1 MKRLMVSTLA
11 LALAATTATASAQ
24 SYNRTYLQPSPDQ
37 YGHSSGAQYDYAR
50 VLRVDPV
57 FDSRS
62 GYANGNSGY
71 GSGSYTTSGY
81 GNQGYGN
88 QGYGNQ
94 AYGQNCYERTTTVN
108 GYEPYGSYGN
118 DGYRQD
124 DRYNDPYGAGNRGSQ
139 VGGTVAT
146 VVGGLVGAV
155 IGSQVGGGSA
165 RYATSAIGSMVG
177 GIAGRQIYEQGQR
190 QNNRTGTVRVCD
202 PVSAGGS
209 YSDNRYGASSY
220 PASDRG
226 VTAYDV
232 TYEYAGRRYATR
244 TNYHP
249 GDRIRVRVDV
259 RPE

>member
-1 MKRLMVSTLA
+1 MNRLLASTLA
-11 LALAATTATASAQ
+11 LALAASGTASAQ
-24 SYNRTYLQPSPDQ
+24 TYGGTYLQPTPDQ
-37 YGHSSGAQYDYAR
+37 RGRDSGAQYDYAR

-62 GYANGNSGY
+62 GYGNGNSGY
-71 GSGSYTTSGY
+71 GNNSYASGY
-81 GNQGYGN
+81 GSD
-88 QGYGNQ
+88 
-94 AYGQNCYERTTTVN
+94 AYSRNCYERNTTVS
-108 GYEPYGSYGN
+108 GYERYPDGRYGN
-118 DGYRQD
+118 DGYRD
-124 DRYNDPYGAGNRGSQ
+124 DRYNDPYGGRRSGSQ

-155 IGSQVGGGSA
+155 LGSQVGGGTG

-177 GIAGRQIYEQGQR
+177 GMAGRHIYEEGLRQR
-190 QNNRTGTVRVCD
+190 DRTGTVRVCD
-202 PVSAGGS
+202 PVPVDR
-209 YSDNRYGASSY
+209 YSDNRYGSQPVRDS
-220 PASDRG
+220 G